1 MPARAACDGRQ
12 PAVRTAFL
20 PGFRLAGW
28 VERFGAAHGGYDLSD
43 DDDGLRLSAHDGA
56 TALLQAPW
64 PADGRPGRG
73 SDALERLAA
82 LASQPRRLGLLL
94 VRRGGY
100 AVGIASE
107 GTLLASKAGTRYV
120 QSRTAAGGQ
129 SQQRFARRRSNQ
141 ADALVDAVAAQA
153 VPVFGAEPFE
163 YVVPGGDRALAD
175 LVLGHPALKD
185 YARLPR
191 LAYLDV
197 GDPRAAV
204 LKKAAADA
212 SSVRVQVTDPVVR
225 SDQPAPPA

>member
-1 MPARAACDGRQ
+1 MSAQ
-12 PAVRTAFL
+12 PAGAGRPPSVRTAFV
-20 PGFRLAGW
+20 PGPRLAGW
-28 VERFGAAHGGYDLSD
+28 VERFGAAHGGCAVRD
-43 DDDGLRLSAHDGA
+43 DDDGLRLCAADGA
-56 TALLQAPW
+56 EALLQAPW

-73 SDALERLAA
+73 ADGIERLAS

-141 ADALVDAVAAQA
+141 ADALVEAVAAQA
-153 VPVFGAEPFE
+153 LPVFATEPFE
-163 YVVPGGDRALAD
+163 YVVPGGDRTLAG
-175 LVLGHPALKD
+175 LVLSHPVLKD
-185 YARLPR
+185 YAQLPR
-191 LAYLDV
+191 LASLDV
-197 GDPRAAV
+197 PEPRAAV

-212 SSVRVQVTDPVVR
+212 CAVRVQVTD
-225 SDQPAPPA
+225 APGG